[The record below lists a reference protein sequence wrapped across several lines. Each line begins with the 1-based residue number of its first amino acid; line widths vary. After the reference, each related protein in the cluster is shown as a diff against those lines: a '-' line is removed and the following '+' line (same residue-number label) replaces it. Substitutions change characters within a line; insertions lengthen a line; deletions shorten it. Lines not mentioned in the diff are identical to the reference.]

1 MKRMYK
7 RSNYDPLAEILENE
21 KFLKECNMWEYP
33 PIILRGRKGN
43 SYKARKFEP
52 IFELFF

>member
-1 MKRMYK
+1 MKKMYK
-7 RSNYDPLAEILENE
+7 RSNYNPLAEILENE
-21 KFLKECNMWEYP
+21 KLYKEHYMWEYP